1 MPSAQRRFPP
11 PWSVVPRELEVDWR
25 EGVAMREAVI
35 VAIAGACC
43 VFFYR
48 QPLGNANSAQK
59 LPDERATQIRGAYEA
74 AREICD
80 RRLAADR
87 RCLNSISAKLLV

>member
-35 VAIAGACC
+35 VAIAGALLC
-43 VFFYR
+43 FLLS
-48 QPLGNANSAQK
+48 P
-59 LPDERATQIRGAYEA
+59 A
-74 AREICD
+74 ARE
-80 RRLAADR
+80 REQRAEVAR
-87 RCLNSISAKLLV
+87 